1 MFFAALMPI
10 NIQLEDI
17 QLLPAFGN
25 SVAYKFELWNDEEIL
40 ISCICLIVCI
50 CKWWLHM
57 HIRILL

>member
-25 SVAYKFELWNDEEIL
+25 SVAYKFEL
-40 ISCICLIVCI
+40 
-50 CKWWLHM
+50 
-57 HIRILL
+57 